1 LTSAICNWHRACF
14 SNENSRATNQRRSHR
29 VPPKPP
35 INQNASTNPNLPPF
49 AERDT
54 LPAIGS
60 RALDANP
67 IIVQS
72 GSDDAPP
79 SPAVGEHGV
88 WSTNSDPVGGF
99 GESYDAQ
106 VAHGSEPELPVPA
119 LGGAPGDAQ
128 LAHEVQK
135 TLARAHVDA
144 ADLRV
149 VVHCDQ
155 VSLYGT
161 VREMLEK
168 LQIEARARAVPGVL
182 SVTSHL
188 KLQSEGPERG

>member
-1 LTSAICNWHRACF
+1 VPHKP
-14 SNENSRATNQRRSHR
+14 ATNQSA
-29 VPPKPP
+29 P
-35 INQNASTNPNLPPF
+35 INPNLPPF

-54 LPAIGS
+54 LPAIGVQV
-60 RALDANP
+60 LGTDANNAR
-67 IIVQS
+67 S
-72 GSDDAPP
+72 GSEDAARSPA
-79 SPAVGEHGV
+79 PAVGEHGV
-88 WSTNSDPVGGF
+88 WSTSSDPVGGF
-99 GESYDAQ
+99 GENYDAQ
-106 VAHGSEPELPVPA
+106 VAHGAESELPVPA
-119 LGGAPGDAQ
+119 PGGAPDDAQ

-149 VVHCDQ
+149 VVHGDQ

-168 LQIEARARAVPGVL
+168 LQIEARARAVPGVI

-188 KLQSEGPERG
+188 KVQRDGPQRG

>member
-1 LTSAICNWHRACF
+1 VPHKS
-14 SNENSRATNQRRSHR
+14 ATNQSA
-29 VPPKPP
+29 P
-35 INQNASTNPNLPPF
+35 TNPNLPPF

-54 LPAIGS
+54 LPAIGGQ
-60 RALDANP
+60 ALATNASSAK
-67 IIVQS
+67 S
-72 GSDDAPP
+72 GSDDATG
-79 SPAVGEHGV
+79 SPAPAVREHGV
-88 WSTNSDPVGGF
+88 WSTSSDAVGGF

-106 VAHGSEPELPVPA
+106 VAHGSESELPVPA

-149 VVHCDQ
+149 VVHGDQ
-155 VSLYGT
+155 VSLFGT

-168 LQIEARARAVPGVL
+168 LQIEARARAVPGVI

-188 KLQSEGPERG
+188 KVQSDGPERG